1 MEDPTEN
8 PHKTVTHL
16 GQDMAEI
23 LMGGKDHMIH
33 HSALMEDNLED
44 WVLKVM
50 VWVLHM
56 DLMGS
61 PLVMAL
67 MGNLKEEGARKRAQN
82 MEWVQME
89 DLCQTMD
96 LVAVILEEMI

>member
-1 MEDPTEN
+1 
-8 PHKTVTHL
+8 
-16 GQDMAEI
+16 
-23 LMGGKDHMIH
+23 
-33 HSALMEDNLED
+33 MEDNLED
-44 WVLKVM
+44 WDLKVM
-50 VWVLHM
+50 VWVLHI

-67 MGNLKEEGARKRAQN
+67 MGSLKEEEARKRVQN

-96 LVAVILEEMI
+96 SVAVLLEEMI

>member
-1 MEDPTEN
+1 
-8 PHKTVTHL
+8 
-16 GQDMAEI
+16 
-23 LMGGKDHMIH
+23 
-33 HSALMEDNLED
+33 MEDNLED
-44 WVLKVM
+44 WDLKVM

-67 MGNLKEEGARKRAQN
+67 MGSLKEEEARKRAQN

-96 LVAVILEEMI
+96 SVAVLLEEMI

>member
-1 MEDPTEN
+1 
-8 PHKTVTHL
+8 
-16 GQDMAEI
+16 
-23 LMGGKDHMIH
+23 
-33 HSALMEDNLED
+33 MEDNLED
-44 WVLKVM
+44 WDLKVM

-61 PLVMAL
+61 PLVTAL
-67 MGNLKEEGARKRAQN
+67 MGSLKEEEARKRAQN

-96 LVAVILEEMI
+96 SVAVLLEEMI